1 LAPFTYL
8 FLRKGMTYESTRKND
23 EALYGHYY
31 ALETARRDSRSRA
44 RDECLVINSGVH
56 IINEQQP
63 NGKQRI
69 NDSHD
74 IKADCRSAGPAIL
87 DYAAA
92 KSNDWSYLGAN
103 VQRERH

>member
-1 LAPFTYL
+1 
-8 FLRKGMTYESTRKND
+8 
-23 EALYGHYY
+23 
-31 ALETARRDSRSRA
+31 
-44 RDECLVINSGVH
+44 VH

-87 DYAAA
+87 DYAAS
-92 KSNDWSYLGAN
+92 KSNDWKYLGAN

>member
-1 LAPFTYL
+1 
-8 FLRKGMTYESTRKND
+8 MTYESTSKNV

-31 ALETARRDSRSRA
+31 ALETDSRDSRSRA
-44 RDECLVINSGVH
+44 RDDCLVINSGVH

-69 NDSHD
+69 TGNDSND
-74 IKADCRSAGPAIL
+74 RKADCRSAGPAIL

-103 VQRERH
+103 VQLERH